1 MSRQSPFDRDQ
12 RARRPEEEIGA
23 RARAGVH
30 KAGVLTVDSVDFDA
44 DGNWLKAVALLVR
57 FHPWES
63 EMRIGSL
70 VLAAIATAGLVGCAS
85 TEKTRAQDRFN
96 EALRAGSLKCTTQ
109 DCQVAVTVTE
119 NAATATCSAT
129 VNYPI
134 IDFRTGPAGQ
144 RKATWTINDGYA
156 FSSEAYKF
164 GIFIKSDPGKQFKNA
179 RVEASGKRLVI
190 DFEHNSTGNTYEY
203 ALSFRR
209 ANGTWCD
216 TLDPFMVD

>member
-1 MSRQSPFDRDQ
+1 M
-12 RARRPEEEIGA
+12 
-23 RARAGVH
+23 RARAGTGVR
-30 KAGVLTVDSVDFDA
+30 KAGVPTVHAVDFGAGGD
-44 DGNWLKAVALLVR
+44 WLKAVVRLAR

-70 VLAAIATAGLVGCAS
+70 VLAAIATAGLIGCAS

-96 EALRAGSLKCTTQ
+96 EALRTGSLKCATQ

-119 NAATATCSAT
+119 NAATKTCSAT

-134 IDFRTGPAGQ
+134 LDFRTGPAGQ
-144 RKATWTINDGYA
+144 RKATWTINDGYV

-164 GIFIKSDPGKQFKNA
+164 GIFIKSDPGKQFNNA

-190 DFEHNSTGNTYEY
+190 DFKHNSTGNTYEY
-203 ALSFRR
+203 ALSFQR
-209 ANGTWCD
+209 ADGTWCE